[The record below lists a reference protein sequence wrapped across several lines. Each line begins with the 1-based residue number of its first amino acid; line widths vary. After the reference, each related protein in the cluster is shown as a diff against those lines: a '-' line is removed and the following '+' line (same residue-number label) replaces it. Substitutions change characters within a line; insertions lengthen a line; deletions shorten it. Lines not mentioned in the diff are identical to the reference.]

1 MPPKRGKS
9 MSPKK
14 KENKASEV
22 KDMDEVSPPKME
34 GKIKKVVGGA
44 HPRMKLRAQEC
55 DRTTDRPTDRPNPE
69 FIKAVFNAPL
79 S

>member
-14 KENKASEV
+14 KKNKASEV

-34 GKIKKVVGGA
+34 GNIKKVVRGA
-44 HPRMKLRAQEC
+44 HLRMKLRA
-55 DRTTDRPTDRPNPE
+55 
-69 FIKAVFNAPL
+69 L
-79 S
+79 